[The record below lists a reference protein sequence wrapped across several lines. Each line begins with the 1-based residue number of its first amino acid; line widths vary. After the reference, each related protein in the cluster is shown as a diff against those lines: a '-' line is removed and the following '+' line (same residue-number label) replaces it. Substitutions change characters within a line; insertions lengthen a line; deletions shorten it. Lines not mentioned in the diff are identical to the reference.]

1 MLPLNGIKVLDFTQ
15 VAGGPYGAQI
25 LGDFGADV
33 IKVEPLTG
41 DHFRGKFKGTWCF
54 SLNRNKRGLAVS
66 LKTEQGCEII
76 RKLIKTADV
85 FFEAFVPGTMEKL
98 GFGYDAVRELNPKII
113 YCSFSGYGQIGPFS
127 SRAGYDVCAQAES
140 GIMASTGIEGQ
151 AHVRIGASTID
162 YGTGQNA
169 VIGILLALI
178 DREKTGEGQHI
189 DVALMNTAVS
199 WMNYRIT
206 YYSLTGEN
214 PVRVGTAA
222 AFSCPY
228 QVFQTADKPIFIGVT
243 TDKMWKAFCRDFGFK
258 ALGDDPR
265 FETND
270 KRLENK
276 DTLVSLLQEELMQIS
291 SSDMTEKLR
300 AIGIPFA
307 EVLKVGEMM
316 ELPHVKETEMVVEMD
331 SANHGKLAMPGIPIR
346 MSRSKGEI
354 RRRMPEVGEHTAE
367 ILKEVGYSDEDI
379 QRLEKDGAIGLYAR
393 ID

>member
-1 MLPLNGIKVLDFTQ
+1 MLPLDGIRVLDFTQ

-33 IKVEPLTG
+33 IKIEPLTG

-98 GFGYDAVRELNPKII
+98 GFGYEAVRMLNPKII
-113 YCSFSGYGQIGPFS
+113 YCSFSGYGQTGPFS
-127 SRAGYDVCAQAES
+127 NRAGYDVCAQAES

-151 AHVRIGASTID
+151 PHVRIGASTID

-178 DREKTGEGQHI
+178 DRAKTGEGQQI
-189 DVALMNTAVS
+189 DVSLINTAVS

-228 QVFQTADKPIFIGVT
+228 QVFQTKDKPIFIGIT
-243 TDKMWKAFCRDFGFK
+243 TDKMWRAFCRDFGLK
-258 ALGDDPR
+258 ALVEDPR

-276 DTLVSLLQEELMQIS
+276 ELLVSLLQEELMRIS
-291 SSDMTEKLR
+291 SGDMTEKLL

-331 SANHGKLAMPGIPIR
+331 SVNHGRLAMPGIPIR

-354 RRRMPEVGEHTAE
+354 RRRMPEVGEQTTE
-367 ILKEVGYSDEDI
+367 ILKEIGYSDEYI
-379 QRLEKDGAIGLYAR
+379 QRLEKEGAIGLG
-393 ID
+393 

>member
-1 MLPLNGIKVLDFTQ
+1 MLPLDGIRVLDFTQ

-41 DHFRGKFKGTWCF
+41 DHFRGKFNGTWCF

-66 LKTEQGCEII
+66 LKTEEGCEII
-76 RKLIKTADV
+76 RKLIEGADV
-85 FFEAFVPGTMEKL
+85 FFEAFVPGVMEKL
-98 GFGYDAVRELNPKII
+98 GFGYEAVKAMNPKII

-127 SRAGYDVCAQAES
+127 NRAGYDVCAQAES
-140 GIMASTGIEGQ
+140 GIMASTGIEGEPY
-151 AHVRIGASTID
+151 VRIGASTID

-169 VIGILLALI
+169 VIGILLAII
-178 DREKTGEGQHI
+178 DRAKTGEGQRI
-189 DVALMNTAVS
+189 DVSLINTAVS

-228 QVFQTADKPIFIGVT
+228 QVFQTADKPMFIGVT
-243 TDKMWKAFCRDFGFK
+243 TDKMWKAFCRDFELTE
-258 ALGDDPR
+258 LGADSR

-270 KRLENK
+270 KRLEHR
-276 DTLVSLLQEELMQIS
+276 DILVSILEEKLLKIS
-291 SSDMTEKLR
+291 SGDMTEKLR
-300 AIGIPFA
+300 AIGIPYA

-316 ELPHVKETEMVVEMD
+316 ELPHVKETEMVVEKD
-331 SANHGKLAMPGIPIR
+331 STNHGRLAMPGIPIR
-346 MSRSKGEI
+346 LSRTKGQI
-354 RRRMPEVGEHTAE
+354 RRIMPEVGEHTDE
-367 ILKEVGYSDEDI
+367 ILKEIGYSDEQID
-379 QRLEKDGAIGLYAR
+379 RLQQKGAVGLG
-393 ID
+393 